1 MLERNNSFSI
11 EADEKFMRSTK
22 ISDLYKEVMQR
33 EDRIGL
39 PHINIKFG
47 KEWISGKIACSSIGY
62 NFRCQISTNLRPKI
76 EKNMTLFEML
86 YE

>member
-1 MLERNNSFSI
+1 MIEKNNSLSI
-11 EADEKFMRSTK
+11 EADEKFMKSTK
-22 ISDLYKEVMQR
+22 LSDLYKQVMSR

-47 KEWISGKIACSSIGY
+47 KEWISGKIGCSSIGY
-62 NFRCQISTNLRPKI
+62 NFRGQISTNLRPQI
-76 EKNMTLFEML
+76 EKNMTLFEIL